1 MNSKMKNN
9 KHISRIHFI
18 TQDHPNKSHQQL
30 ALEAC
35 IAGLDLV
42 QLRLKNRSHS
52 EVLSV
57 ALEIQKIC
65 KEYDATFIV
74 NDHLEIA
81 KEINAD
87 GVHLGKSDE
96 NHITARKLLGDDKI
110 IGGTAYNEEEALL
123 LKSIGI
129 IDYIGLGTYRKT
141 TTKPEI
147 TEFLSLEQIGA
158 LVESLDELGG
168 SFIPI
173 LVIGGIG
180 LEDIEPLLSKGVYG
194 IAIASLINHS
204 HDKQYTM
211 NEIKKNLNSKFVIN
225 G

>member
-1 MNSKMKNN
+1 MKNH
-9 KHISRIHFI
+9 KYISRVHYI
-18 TQDHPNKSHQQL
+18 TQDHPDKSHQQL

-35 IAGLDLV
+35 MAGVDLV

-52 EVLSV
+52 EVLDI
-57 ALEIQKIC
+57 ALETQKIC
-65 KEYDATFIV
+65 KEYGATFIV

-110 IGGTAYNEEEALL
+110 IGGTAYNEKEALL
-123 LKSIGI
+123 LKSAGI
-129 IDYIGLGTYRKT
+129 VDYIGLGTFRKT
-141 TTKPEI
+141 ETKPEI
-147 TEFLSLEQIGA
+147 TDFLSLDQIGQ
-158 LVESLDELGG
+158 LIESIGELND
-168 SFIPI
+168 SSVPI
-173 LVIGGIG
+173 LVIGGVG
-180 LEDIEPLLSKGVYG
+180 LEDIRPLLSKGVYG

-204 HDKQYTM
+204 NDKFHIM
-211 NEIKKNLNSKFVIN
+211 NEIRKNLNRKYVIN

>member
-1 MNSKMKNN
+1 MKNH
-9 KHISRIHFI
+9 KYISRVHYI

-35 IAGLDLV
+35 MAGANLV
-42 QLRLKNRSHS
+42 QLRLKNRTHS
-52 EVLSV
+52 EVLAI
-57 ALEIQKIC
+57 ALETQEIC
-65 KEYDATFIV
+65 KEYDATFII

-96 NHITARKLLGDDKI
+96 NHITARKLLGYDKI

-123 LKSIGI
+123 LKSVGI
-129 IDYIGLGTYRKT
+129 VDYIGLGTYRKT

-147 TEFLSLEQIGA
+147 TNFLSLNEIGA
-158 LVESLDELGG
+158 LIESLDELEG
-168 SFIPI
+168 SSIPV

-180 LEDIEPLLSKGVYG
+180 LDDIKPLLSKGVYG

-204 HDKQYTM
+204 NNKLQTM
-211 NEIKKNLNSKFVIN
+211 NEIKKNLNSKLVID

>member
-1 MNSKMKNN
+1 MKNH
-9 KHISRIHFI
+9 KYISRVHYI
-18 TQDHPNKSHQQL
+18 TQDHPEKSHQQL

-35 IAGLDLV
+35 MAGVDLV
-42 QLRLKNRSHS
+42 QLRLKNRSYS
-52 EVLSV
+52 EVLAI
-57 ALEIQKIC
+57 ALETQEIC

-87 GVHLGKSDE
+87 GVHLGNSDE
-96 NHITARKLLGDDKI
+96 NHIIARELLGDDKV

-123 LKSIGI
+123 LKSAGI
-129 IDYIGLGTYRKT
+129 VDYIGLGTYRKT

-147 TEFLSLEQIGA
+147 TEFLSLEQIGE
-158 LVESLDELGG
+158 LVESLDEHGG
-168 SFIPI
+168 SFIPV

-180 LEDIEPLLSKGVYG
+180 LDDIKPLLSKGVYG

-204 HDKQYTM
+204 NNKFQTM
-211 NEIKKNLNSKFVIN
+211 NEIKVNLNSKTLIDA
-225 G
+225 

>member
-1 MNSKMKNN
+1 MKNH
-9 KHISRIHFI
+9 KYISRVHYI
-18 TQDHPNKSHQQL
+18 TQDHPEKSHQQL

-35 IAGLDLV
+35 MAGVDLV
-42 QLRLKNRSHS
+42 QLRLKNRSYS
-52 EVLSV
+52 EVLAI
-57 ALEIQKIC
+57 ALETQEIC

-87 GVHLGKSDE
+87 GVHLGNSDE
-96 NHITARKLLGDDKI
+96 NHIIARELLGDDKV

-123 LKSIGI
+123 LKSAGI
-129 IDYIGLGTYRKT
+129 VDYIGLGTYRKT

-147 TEFLSLEQIGA
+147 TDFLSLDQISA
-158 LVESLDELGG
+158 LIESLDELEG
-168 SFIPI
+168 SSIPV

-180 LEDIEPLLSKGVYG
+180 LDDIKPLLSKGIYG

-204 HDKQYTM
+204 NNKLQTM
-211 NEIKKNLNSKFVIN
+211 NEIKINLNSKTLID